1 MTLSKNERMQ
11 RENVFYTSSDSIVI
25 GQLNFCS
32 AERGKSFVKAVEL
45 H

>member
-1 MTLSKNERMQ
+1 MTLSLNGRMQ
-11 RENVFYTSSDSIVI
+11 RENIFYTNSDFTVI